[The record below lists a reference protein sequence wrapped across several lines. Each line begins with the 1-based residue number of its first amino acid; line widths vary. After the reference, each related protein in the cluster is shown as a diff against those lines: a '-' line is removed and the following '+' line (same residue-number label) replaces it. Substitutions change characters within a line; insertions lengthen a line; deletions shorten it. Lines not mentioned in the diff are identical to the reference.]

1 MRVQRVVRVPL
12 KIICYSF
19 TSWIWQRQHRFGHG
33 NRLLTMMELWV
44 SHSLLGRWIK
54 SQFEF
59 EAYMPSFC

>member
-1 MRVQRVVRVPL
+1 MVTLYLAFFVTSITKVSPL
-12 KIICYSF
+12 F
-19 TSWIWQRQHRFGHG
+19 TSRFGHG